1 MATYVHQ
8 SVEESSCGEHNA
20 FRFEGDTP
28 RSDQSGNLTVFNEQF
43 AYRILP
49 DMKVGCI
56 FQFLSPGP
64 NELSPVA
71 LGAGAPHGWT
81 FRAV

>member
-8 SVEESSCGEHNA
+8 SVEESACGEHDT

-56 FQFLSPGP
+56 FQFLPPGP

-71 LGAGAPHGWT
+71 LGAGTPHGRA
-81 FRAV
+81 FRTV